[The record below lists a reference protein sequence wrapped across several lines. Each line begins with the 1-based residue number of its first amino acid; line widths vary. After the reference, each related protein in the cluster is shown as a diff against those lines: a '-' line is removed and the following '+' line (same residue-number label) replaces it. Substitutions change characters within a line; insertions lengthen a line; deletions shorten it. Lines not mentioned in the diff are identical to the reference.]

1 MEEIENSE
9 INIYIYDQLIFN
21 MISIQ
26 LNGDRISFSINV
38 AETTTYI
45 QKMLDIHIQKNEIAL
60 LLQTMWKINSK

>member
-1 MEEIENSE
+1 MEKIENSE

-26 LNGDRISFSINV
+26 LNGDRITFSINV

-45 QKMLDIHIQKNEIAL
+45 QKMLDSHIQKNEIAF
-60 LLQTMWKINSK
+60 LLQTM

>member
-60 LLQTMWKINSK
+60 LLQTM